1 MYSYSSQNNS
11 GINWGSI
18 LLNFLPLILI
28 AVLIY
33 FFFRSARGANNQAM
47 RFGRSRARLF
57 PANKPTV
64 TFDDVA
70 GVEEAKQEL
79 SRSSGISEKP

>member
-1 MYSYSSQNNS
+1 
-11 GINWGSI
+11 
-18 LLNFLPLILI
+18 
-28 AVLIY
+28 
-33 FFFRSARGANNQAM
+33 M

-64 TFDDVA
+64 TFEDVA

-79 SRSSGISEKP
+79 HEVVEFLKDREKFQSLGAEFPREYCW